1 MLDEAKEMEDT
12 FDRFA
17 EWCDKDADCA
27 LHGQDVGA
35 VWDKVTAKADETPL
49 QVPDHAPVTGDTM
62 RMTLPALLP
71 KTDFLADPWPAL
83 AEGIAQAVKGDGS
96 LFASTSYLSSYE
108 TAYAAVSCMDF
119 PGELKGYADAKA
131 RMARAKAVAPR
142 VGTAVEAWVMAAACS
157 GWPVKPS
164 NPWQPT
170 PVKDAPPILIT
181 STTHDPSNR
190 QLPPKRL
197 LVVEGVE
204 DPAAAFR
211 VLGGPALRPQSQ

>member
-1 MLDEAKEMEDT
+1 MAEKTPSTGSPNGVTRTPTARCT
-12 FDRFA
+12 DRRRRR
-17 EWCDKDADCA
+17 
-27 LHGQDVGA
+27 
-35 VWDKVTAKADETPL
+35 DKVTAKADETPL

-83 AEGIAQAVKGDGS
+83 AEGIAKAVKGDGS

-142 VGTAVEAWVMAAACS
+142 VGAAVEAWVMAAACS

-181 STTHDPSNR
+181 STTHDPSTPVINSPR
-190 QLPPKRL
+190 N
-197 LVVEGVE
+197 
-204 DPAAAFR
+204 AC
-211 VLGGPALRPQSQ
+211 